1 MQITLDIPEELLSQ
15 LSAIE
20 QQIPEA
26 LKLGLQAIAARP
38 QKGFAGFAEV
48 VEFLAN
54 LPTAEEILALRPSAM
69 LQSEID
75 RLSEK
80 HQSQNLTPQEQEL
93 WQQYEYLEHVISMAK
108 AKAYLRRKNT
118 AAALRQLTSPSP
130 ANFVTS
136 TKAAISPRSIPKL
149 MKSRQSIIPGAI
161 GGQSIF
167 SLLQPPN

>member
-1 MQITLDIPEELLSQ
+1 MEQSLILDPEPDCPMQITLDIPEELLSQ

-75 RLSEK
+75 RLAEK

-108 AKAYLRRKNT
+108 AKAYLRLHIAD
-118 AAALRQLTSPSP
+118 AA
-130 ANFVTS
+130 
-136 TKAAISPRSIPKL
+136 
-149 MKSRQSIIPGAI
+149 
-161 GGQSIF
+161 
-167 SLLQPPN
+167 